1 MGDEYKTKKQL
12 INELMHLRQ
21 YIAELEK
28 AESERKRVE
37 EALRESEAQYRS
49 VVEDQ
54 TEVITRFAPDTILIF
69 VNDACCRY
77 FGKTRDEL
85 VGASFMG
92 FLPGEDG
99 ELVHRLLASLTV
111 ENPVRT
117 CEHGVV
123 FPGGEIR
130 WQKWTHRAIFDDAGG
145 LLEFQSVGRD
155 ITDRKGA
162 EEALQRAY
170 DTLEDAVR
178 DRTAE
183 LKWTN
188 ELLRLEVEERK
199 QAVELL
205 KAQTREMRTLTQLI
219 LFGNKAQDLPS
230 LLKMI
235 TESTLKLCDFEGG
248 GIILMDEA
256 EGIAELQYAKN
267 LPEDF
272 IEGLRQVRI
281 KESPFCSVLM
291 KKTPIFTN
299 DQSAFFGS
307 GVSRLASEA
316 LKRWGFSSL
325 ASVPLLSR
333 SKVVGALHLTRK
345 STSMLCPEKKKLLQS
360 IGREAGTLIAKMQA
374 EQVLRQSEAQLK
386 EQSYHLEEVNAALR
400 VLLRQRE
407 EDKKELE
414 EKVIS
419 NVRNLVLPYVERL
432 RKTQLDPRQ
441 STYISILENNLAEV
455 ISSFAKHL
463 STTSLHL
470 TPREIQVASLLK
482 QDKTAKE
489 IAEILGLG
497 EHTIISHRQ
506 SIREKLG
513 LKNQK
518 SNLKS
523 FLQALQ

>member
-1 MGDEYKTKKQL
+1 MKDEDKTKEQF
-12 INELMHLRQ
+12 INELMLMRRR
-21 YIAELEK
+21 IAEMEE
-28 AESERKRVE
+28 AENESKRTE
-37 EALRESEAQYRS
+37 EALRQSEARYRTI
-49 VVEDQ
+49 VEDQ
-54 TEVITRFAPDTILIF
+54 TEFIARFAPDTTLTF
-69 VNDACCRY
+69 VNDVCCRY
-77 FGKTRDEL
+77 FDKTREEL

-92 FLPGEDG
+92 FIPGEDRK
-99 ELVHRLLASLTV
+99 LVHHLLASLTM
-111 ENPVRT
+111 ENPVGT

-130 WQKWTHRAIFDDAGG
+130 WQEWTNRAIFNEASG
-145 LLEFQSVGRD
+145 LMEFQSVGRD
-155 ITDRKGA
+155 ITDRKSA

-170 DTLEDAVR
+170 NTSEDAVH

-199 QAVELL
+199 QAEDLL
-205 KAQTREMRTLTQLI
+205 KAQTREMRTLTQVI

-235 TESTLKLCDFEGG
+235 TESTLKLCDFDGG

-256 EGIAELQYAKN
+256 EGIADLQYAKN

-272 IEGLRQVRI
+272 IEGLRRVRI
-281 KESPFCSVLM
+281 RESPFSSVLM
-291 KKTPIFTN
+291 KRTPIFTN
-299 DQSAFFGS
+299 DQSAFFAG
-307 GVSRLASEA
+307 GVSRPASEA
-316 LKRWGFSSL
+316 LKRSGFSTL

-345 STSMLCPEKKKLLQS
+345 GKSMLCPEKKKLLQS

-386 EQSYHLEEVNAALR
+386 EQSYHLVEVNAALR

-407 EDKKELE
+407 EDKRDLE

-419 NVRNLVLPYVERL
+419 NVRNLVLPYLERL
-432 RKTQLDPRQ
+432 KKTHLDHRQ
-441 STYISILENNLAEV
+441 STYISILENNLTEV
-455 ISSFAKHL
+455 ISTFAKQL
-463 STTSLHL
+463 SASAVNL
-470 TPREIQVASLLK
+470 TPREIQVANLLK
-482 QDKTAKE
+482 QDRTAKE

-497 EHTIISHRQ
+497 EYTIISHRQ

-518 SNLKS
+518 LNLKS

>member
-1 MGDEYKTKKQL
+1 MKDEDKTKSQL
-12 INELMHLRQ
+12 INDLMLMRRP
-21 YIAELEK
+21 IAELEE
-28 AESERKRVE
+28 AEDELSRAE
-37 EALRESEAQYRS
+37 EALRQSEAQYRTI
-49 VVEDQ
+49 VEDQ
-54 TEVITRFAPDTILIF
+54 TEFIARFAPDTTLTF
-69 VNDACCRY
+69 VNDACSRY
-77 FGKTRDEL
+77 FGKRREEL

-92 FLPGEDG
+92 FIPGEDQ

-145 LLEFQSVGRD
+145 LMEFQSVGRD
-155 ITDRKGA
+155 IMDRKGA
-162 EEALQRAY
+162 EEALQRAH

-178 DRTAE
+178 DRTAD

-188 ELLRLEVEERK
+188 ELLRLEVGEHK
-199 QAVELL
+199 QTEELL
-205 KAQTREMRTLTQLI
+205 KAQTREMRTLTRVI

-235 TESTLKLCDFEGG
+235 TDSTLKLCDFEGG

-267 LPEDF
+267 LPADF
-272 IEGLRQVRI
+272 IEGIRRVRI
-281 KESPFCSVLM
+281 KESPFSSVLM
-291 KKTPIFTN
+291 KRTPIFTN
-299 DQSAFFGS
+299 DQSAFLGS
-307 GVSRLASEA
+307 GVLRLASEA
-316 LKRWGFSSL
+316 LKRRDLSSL

-333 SKVVGALHLTRK
+333 SKVVGALHLIRK
-345 STSMLCPEKKKLLQS
+345 STSMLCPQKKKLLQS

-374 EQVLRQSEAQLK
+374 EQVLRRSEAQLK

-414 EKVIS
+414 EKVLS

-463 STTSLHL
+463 STACLHL

-482 QDKTAKE
+482 EDKTAKE

-497 EHTIISHRQ
+497 EHTVISHRQ

-518 SNLKS
+518 SNLKT
-523 FLQALQ
+523 FLRTLQ